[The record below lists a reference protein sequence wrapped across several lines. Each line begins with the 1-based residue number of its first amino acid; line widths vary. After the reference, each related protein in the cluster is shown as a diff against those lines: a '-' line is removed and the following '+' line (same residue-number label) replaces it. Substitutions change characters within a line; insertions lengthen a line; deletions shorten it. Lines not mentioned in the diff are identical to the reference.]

1 MRWWGT
7 GLLHLDEVH
16 PVKRLSSALGRL
28 RARLAEEFELLLT
41 AVGVL
46 VAIGLIFTGLPKG
59 ELGLANAFI
68 IWLQGFLIWAV
79 HRFAWFRRRDLVDKM
94 RLMLQDRVNNQ
105 LTVMLGMTEIRD
117 RELTTAEKQDLET
130 VTMAARAVAH
140 ELEGLSLESLR
151 SWEHRYRYFLR
162 GTRR

>member
-1 MRWWGT
+1 MQRIY
-7 GLLHLDEVH
+7 
-16 PVKRLSSALGRL
+16 SALDRV
-28 RARLAEEFELLLT
+28 RARLTEEFELFLT
-41 AVGVL
+41 AVGVF
-46 VAIGLIFTGLPKG
+46 VAIGLIFTSLPKG
-59 ELGLANAFI
+59 ELGVATAFI

-79 HRFAWFRRRDLVDKM
+79 HRFAWFRRRDLIDKM

-117 RELTTAEKQDLET
+117 REPTSGEKQDFET

-151 SWEHRYRYFLR
+151 SWEHRYRYFVR
-162 GTRR
+162 GARR